1 MKTKGIKMF
10 ITLMQKNT
18 TGIFPKEK
26 FNRGK
31 NLWHIK
37 ILQKKKKKPAVLL
50 STKVKNKNCDKM

>member
-1 MKTKGIKMF
+1 MF

-37 ILQKKKKKPAVLL
+37 ILQKKKNLQYYYLQRLKIKIV
-50 STKVKNKNCDKM
+50 TRCK